1 LLKLNTKPQEAQKY
15 HHKKLGENKSNYLLF
30 QFSMAPMEE
39 SQILEPIPFEN

>member
-1 LLKLNTKPQEAQKY
+1 MRLKNIIT
-15 HHKKLGENKSNYLLF
+15 KKLGEDKSNYLLF